1 MKEFLINNW
10 KLILEISCAVFALV
24 FMCIRK
30 KPVKVVD
37 TLKEIIC
44 RLLPCCLNQAEK
56 SELKGDDK
64 KVFALKLLDE
74 ALKELGFELGDYGE
88 FASEQLEIILST
100 PQKKGEGYEKKNKK
114 C

>member
-1 MKEFLINNW
+1 MKDFVLTYW
-10 KLILEISCAVFALV
+10 RVLLEALLV
-24 FMCIRK
+24 IVAFVICLIRK
-30 KPVKVVD
+30 HPIKVVD

-44 RLLPCCLNQAEK
+44 RLLPCCLNQAEQ

-74 ALKELGFELGDYGE
+74 ALKELGFELGDYRE

-100 PQKKGEGYEKKNKK
+100 PQKKEVRYEKKNKK